1 MKNDLKTQFDG
12 CEYWGTYQGW
22 DIYKCYKKEVPTA
35 FGKVFVKDGIM
46 YHQGNIVGQ
55 VDGAGHVESWH
66 VDEPTKL
73 KKKEKPVYSAGVSFD
88 AEHQKKGAAPPV
100 EGSKSAE
107 ELLAKVFSRTIEE
120 LVGVKLADYKE

>member
-1 MKNDLKTQFDG
+1 MKNDLKMNFDG

-22 DIYKCYKKEVPTA
+22 DIYKCYCKEVPNA

-55 VDGAGHVESWH
+55 VDAAGHVESWH
-66 VDEPTKL
+66 PDEPTKL
-73 KKKEKPVYSAGVSFD
+73 KKKEKPVYSA
-88 AEHQKKGAAPPV
+88 EQKNATPPV

-107 ELLAKVFSRTIEE
+107 ELLEKVFKRTIEE
-120 LVGVKLADYKE
+120 LVGAKLADYKE

>member
-73 KKKEKPVYSAGVSFD
+73 KKKSVLNTQTSFD
-88 AEHQKKGAAPPV
+88 AKHQNAAPPV

-120 LVGVKLADYKE
+120 LVGAKLADYKE

>member
-1 MKNDLKTQFDG
+1 MGKNDLKTQFDG
-12 CEYWGTYQGW
+12 CEYWGTYQGY
-22 DIYKCYKKEVPTA
+22 DIYKCYRKEVPTA

-55 VDGAGHVESWH
+55 VDAAGHVESWH
-66 VDEPTKL
+66 PDEPTKL
-73 KKKEKPVYSAGVSFD
+73 KKKPILD
-88 AEHQKKGAAPPV
+88 AQHQDKAPPV

-120 LVGVKLADYKE
+120 LVGAKLANYKE

>member
-1 MKNDLKTQFDG
+1 MAKNDLKTQFDG

-22 DIYKCYKKEVPTA
+22 DIYKCYRKEVPTA

-73 KKKEKPVYSAGVSFD
+73 KKKPTQTSFD
-88 AEHQKKGAAPPV
+88 AKHQNQDKAPPV

-120 LVGVKLADYKE
+120 LVGAKLANYKE